1 MGLAFWPGSNPQP
14 KLGCWVLPSCLP
26 SRPISFTK
34 SPVPLM
40 SKIAPEALLTSGSSA
55 TFVCSD
61 SGTVDLAAPL
71 TISLPEIT
79 APVSS
84 YVPANR
90 SSKAFFI
97 VSVRTKVPLTIA
109 TPRTIDERSE
119 RRAQLAPH
127 QALQRRR
134 GHRCLRLSIM
144 PSTAASSSPL
154 TSSTVLPSARKT
166 IRSATAAALA
176 SCVTIIVVWP

>member
-1 MGLAFWPGSNPQP
+1 
-14 KLGCWVLPSCLP
+14 
-26 SRPISFTK
+26 
-34 SPVPLM
+34 M
-40 SKIAPEALLTSGSSA
+40 SKIAPEALLTSGSAS

-79 APVSS
+79 APVSL

-109 TPRTIDERSE
+109 TPRTIDSAVSAVRSL
-119 RRAQLAPH
+119 RPSRPWSV
-127 QALQRRR
+127 ALH
-134 GHRCLRLSIM
+134 HRWASLSIV
-144 PSTAASSSPL
+144 PSTACSSSPYS
-154 TSSTVLPSARKT
+154 SSTVSPSARKT